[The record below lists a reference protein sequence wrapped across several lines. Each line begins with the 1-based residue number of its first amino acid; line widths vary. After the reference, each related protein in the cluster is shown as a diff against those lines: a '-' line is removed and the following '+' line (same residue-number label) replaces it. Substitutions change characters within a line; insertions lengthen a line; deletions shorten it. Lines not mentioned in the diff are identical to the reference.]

1 LGHEEQADILQGSA
15 IGKIVQDRQAMSA
28 LVALM
33 YNREKYEEI
42 KKAVIEAQ
50 NSKGI
55 ETNYETVSVASKAE
69 FGALATEIN
78 NSFYDA
84 LNPTINI
91 LGDFAQSTANA
102 MTKYPAMSRAVV
114 GTGAALV
121 TLAAMTTLA
130 SMVMGK
136 NILTMNKWALGIA
149 SAAAVGYALG
159 TGLREVAGY
168 AMDKF
173 GLGNLATTIDNT
185 LGEGI
190 ALILARFGVS
200 EAENAIQNNDDAEQ
214 ALYNEQKDKSEA
226 LINDIVERAG
236 YQPINLNAT
245 FQVDGSTLAT
255 IVQSYQV
262 KDLRRN

>member
-1 LGHEEQADILQGSA
+1 
-15 IGKIVQDRQAMSA
+15 M
-28 LVALM
+28 
-33 YNREKYEEI
+33 KYEEI

-78 NSFYDA
+78 NAFFNA
-84 LNPTINI
+84 LNPTIKV
-91 LGDFAQSTANA
+91 LGDFSQSTANA
-102 MTKYPAMSRAVV
+102 MAKYPVMSQAVV
-114 GTGAALV
+114 GTGASLATLGVLTALASRA
-121 TLAAMTTLA
+121 TGKNLLAMAMTDKGLIGFATRLGA
-130 SMVMGK
+130 M
-136 NILTMNKWALGIA
+136 TLGIA
-149 SAAAVGYALG
+149 AALAGGYAVGSALRG
-159 TGLREVAGY
+159 VAGY

-245 FQVDGSTLAT
+245 FQVDGSTLPT